1 MWNQYPNSNIQVCPD
16 ADTFLQS
23 LVSLGSAISE
33 AFQLNTAQG
42 IRLLF
47 RGISNSKHRLV
58 PAALRTKDESSDAYN
73 SLWSIADSAGL
84 STSLQHRNN
93 ESTQRMAEL
102 CVAQFFYQYCE
113 RAGLPLPPIS
123 DPLVREELL
132 TGNHGALTIATS
144 GYKQTAF
151 GIKNTQWPPRDIL
164 PILGLAQHYG
174 LPTRLLDWSYS
185 PLVSGYFAASG
196 AVRRLEAGADKDSLC
211 CVWATTANSYE
222 QYDQFA
228 LMNVSGN
235 PNVETFPARL
245 VQPPSAEN
253 PNLMLQRGVFTVIV
267 NSGKLDQPQEPD
279 RRELHESLF
288 EFQKTASKIFPLHKP
303 PLYFSL
309 YLPISESPKLLLS
322 LSQLGYSAN
331 RIYHG
336 YAGAADAVR
345 EHAKLFQHL
354 HADSTPTET

>member
-16 ADTFLQS
+16 ADIFLQN
-23 LVSLGSAISE
+23 LVSLGSAIS
-33 AFQLNTAQG
+33 ADLQPNAAQS

-58 PAALRTKDESSDAYN
+58 PTALRTKDEGSRAYDL
-73 SLWSIADSAGL
+73 LWSIADSRHGQ
-84 STSLQHRNN
+84 SSFEHRNN
-93 ESTQRMAEL
+93 EVDQRMAEL
-102 CVAQFFYQYCE
+102 RVAQFFYQYCE

-132 TGNHGALTIATS
+132 TGNDGALAIATS
-144 GYKQTAF
+144 GYGTTAF
-151 GIKNTQWPPRDIL
+151 GIKKAQWPPRDIL

-196 AVRRLEAGADKDSLC
+196 AVRRLEAGEDKDSLC

-222 QYDQFA
+222 QYDLA
-228 LMNVSGN
+228 GLNPSGN
-235 PNVETFPARL
+235 LNVETFPARL

-267 NSGKLDQPQEPD
+267 NFDNLDKPRETD

-288 EFQKTASKIFPLHKP
+288 EFQQTASKIFQLHKL

-345 EHAKLFQHL
+345 EHARLFQHL
-354 HADSTPTET
+354 HADSTPTEP